1 MRSTSMSE
9 TPILTVKK
17 LNLTFSIDTLR
28 SWTWRD
34 AFTKMGKGVFG
45 REAEFIEIA
54 KDMDLVVKTGE
65 RVGVLGVNGAGKTSL
80 CRCIAGMYR
89 PNSGTVEIKGALRA
103 LFNAG
108 VGIQPEL
115 TGRENAEL
123 LTHFFYPEVS
133 HAESLEIIADSLAF
147 SELGKFLDTPFR
159 LYSNGMQTRL
169 CLSLASARPTDLL
182 ILDEVF
188 DGADTFFRE
197 KIEARV
203 LKTMQQ
209 SGAVI
214 FVSHSFEQIRKVCT
228 RVVVLAGG
236 KILFDG
242 DPETAIAHYQLSQ
255 NTKVA
260 DLAL

>member
-1 MRSTSMSE
+1 MPSISTFDQN
-9 TPILTVKK
+9 TILKIHH
-17 LNLTFSIDTLR
+17 LNLSFGMDTLR
-28 SWTWRD
+28 AWTWRD
-34 AFTKMGKGVFG
+34 LFTKASKNPFQLLTHKSDQIHIA
-45 REAEFIEIA
+45 RNIDLEI
-54 KDMDLVVKTGE
+54 KKGE
-65 RVGVLGVNGAGKTSL
+65 RVGILGVNGAGKTSL
-80 CRCIAGMYR
+80 CRCIAGMYK
-89 PNSGTVEIKGALRA
+89 PSSGTVEINGSIRA
-103 LFNAG
+103 LFNAS

-123 LTHFFYPEVS
+123 LTHFFYPDVS
-133 HAESLEIIADSLAF
+133 RAVAQEIIKDSLDF

-203 LKTMQQ
+203 LKTMKE

-228 RVVVLAGG
+228 RVLVLRDG
-236 KILFDG
+236 KIALDTG
-242 DPETAIAHYQLSQ
+242 AEKAISYYESIGPR
-255 NTKVA
+255 
-260 DLAL
+260 DS